1 MLAELERLHSRSEE
15 ARRKAARAE
24 AAAEHKKAELAEL
37 AESLRREYG
46 IENWAQAAEWLT
58 RMESEAHAAIERAR
72 DLIEAE
78 GI

>member
-1 MLAELERLHSRSEE
+1 MAELERLHSRSEE

-24 AAAEHKKAELAEL
+24 AAAEHKRSELAEL
-37 AESLRREYG
+37 AEGLQRDYG
-46 IENWAQAAEWLT
+46 IESWDKAQDWLGYQEAEA
-58 RMESEAHAAIERAR
+58 EAAIQRAR